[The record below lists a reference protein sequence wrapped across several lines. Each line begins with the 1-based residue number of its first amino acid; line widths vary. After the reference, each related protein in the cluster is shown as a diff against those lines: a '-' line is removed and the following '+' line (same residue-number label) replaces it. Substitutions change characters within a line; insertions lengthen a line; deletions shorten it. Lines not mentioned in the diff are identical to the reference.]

1 MEFINEMLTFALEQG
16 ASTNTIIP
24 DGKLRR
30 YNSAEKPKSH
40 EIWAVASQTHITV
53 GNWRTGIQRTWHP
66 KGHVATSQDKEVL
79 RLARLSYKAESAK
92 KQLEAAKE
100 CNLIWSQTLP
110 SHEHP
115 YLTRKNIQTC
125 IARVDRFNNLVVP
138 LRSIAGELMS
148 LQFITPKGDKRFK
161 SGGSLKGN
169 AAMIGSL
176 KNATNLLVCEG
187 YATGCSLHE
196 ATELP
201 VVVAFNAGNLLDV
214 CTSLKRQHPMLNLI
228 LCADN
233 DHRAVQNGQ
242 KNVGLDK
249 ANDVAKLLN
258 LRVIWPNFDSDSL
271 GSDFNDVHCQLGLDG
286 LRIMLSPSL
295 DCEIS

>member
-1 MEFINEMLTFALEQG
+1 MEYIYEMLTFAREQG

-40 EIWAVASQTHITV
+40 EIWVVASQTHITV

-92 KQLEAAKE
+92 KQLEAAKK
-100 CNLIWSQTLP
+100 CKLIWSKTALA
-110 SHEHP
+110 HDHP
-115 YLTRKNIQTC
+115 YLTKKNIKPF
-125 IARVDRFNNLVVP
+125 IARVDRFNCLVIPVASSDDD
-138 LRSIAGELMS
+138 LRS
-148 LQFITPKGDKRFK
+148 LQFISKTGKKHFKG
-161 SGGSLKGN
+161 GGSLKGH

-176 KNATNLLVCEG
+176 ESASSLLVCEG

-196 ATELP
+196 ATSLP
-201 VVVAFNAGNLLDV
+201 VVIAFNAGNLDSV
-214 CTSLKRQHPMLNLI
+214 CTSLKLNHPMLKI
-228 LCADN
+228 IICADN
-233 DHRAVQNGQ
+233 DHRAEQRGQ
-242 KNVGLDK
+242 SNVGLDK
-249 ANDVAKLLN
+249 ANAVAKLLN
-258 LRVIWPNFDSDSL
+258 IRAIWPNFDTDSL

-286 LRIMLSPSL
+286 LRVMLSPTL